1 MIKKEVFDFLLKET
15 PEEGGC
21 MLCLVTYKFKTYS
34 LKEQKNVI
42 EDRKEYFLIEKHNIS
57 NGVMFTING
66 RFFYDYDFVWEDGN
80 ENHWEILY
88 KNNVK

>member
-1 MIKKEVFDFLLKET
+1 MNTKEEIFDFLLKET

-21 MLCLVTYKFKTYS
+21 MLCLVTYKIYDYD
-34 LKEQKNVI
+34 LKEKKNVLK
-42 EDRKEYFLIEKHNIS
+42 EWKEYFLIEKHNIS

-66 RFFYDYDFVWEDGN
+66 RFYFDYYFVWEN